1 MRKAKTE
8 RGHIRE
14 VLEGVVQEN
23 DGVALLPVP
32 VRVSADEE
40 ENVSWVS
47 RTAGFA

>member
-1 MRKAKTE
+1 MRKAKAD

-32 VRVSADEE
+32 VRVSTDEE
-40 ENVSWVS
+40 ENVSWVTG
-47 RTAGFA
+47 TAGYA